1 MKLTKNKKPKAIPQ
15 VMPCLVYKQSEF
27 NKLNLLE
34 TTKVLKGEKEIKTY
48 LTCRKGKIAAMY
60 NIVVL
65 KDTEENLE
73 EGEDHEPEN

>member
-1 MKLTKNKKPKAIPQ
+1 MKLTKNKKSKAVPQ

-27 NKLNLLE
+27 DNLNLLQN
-34 TTKVLKGEKEIKTY
+34 TKVLKGEKEIKTY

-65 KDTEENLE
+65 KDSEDNHEEDEENE
-73 EGEDHEPEN
+73 SEN